1 MVREGNKPPLGGLV
15 GSVPRPDSGAARGLS
30 LRLPSLIKAWRRER
44 SLVGRPDALVPK
56 EIEEVGAALLSLQ
69 RGLTSSRLLAG
80 SRYMDDGEL
89 LGAYLL
95 YYWPVT
101 YLQVSLA
108 LASIGRP
115 LGRVLDLGAG
125 PGPASAACVDH
136 GATRTHLVDGSPRA
150 LALAKGLLAA
160 PGLDIETSH
169 RDFEAS
175 GQEGG
180 STYDTIVASH
190 LLNELWKDQPDR
202 IERRLSFIEGQSGC
216 LAPGGF
222 LLLIEPALLATSRE
236 HLALRDALTG
246 KGWRILAPCPNSL
259 PCPLLASG
267 DQRSCHGET
276 AWNPGEPM
284 ASLARRAGLDRS
296 SVKWSWFAASPP
308 EKAQAAKASSG
319 LGASA
324 GSRVV
329 SDGLLNKAGRLRY
342 LLCSGGSLSS
352 LSAARDSRIA
362 GESGFLG
369 LGRYDRVEVVGGEKR
384 EKGIGLVETSELRL
398 LERMPGT
405 GP

>member
-1 MVREGNKPPLGGLV
+1 M
-15 GSVPRPDSGAARGLS
+15 SRPDSGAARGLS
-30 LRLPSLIKAWRRER
+30 LRLPSLIDAWRRER
-44 SLVGRPDALVPK
+44 NLIGRSGVLDPK
-56 EIEEVGAALLSLQ
+56 EIEGVGATLLGLQ
-69 RGLTSSRLLAG
+69 RGLTSSRRLAG
-80 SRYMDDGEL
+80 AGYMDDGEL

-136 GATRTHLVDGSPRA
+136 GATRAHLVDGSARA
-150 LALAKGLLAA
+150 LAVAKGLLEA
-160 PGLDIETSH
+160 PGIEIETSH
-169 RDFEAS
+169 CDFEVCGPEA
-175 GQEGG
+175 G
-180 STYDTIVASH
+180 SAYDTIVASH

-202 IERRLSFIEGQSGC
+202 VERRLSFIEGQAGGLVSE
-216 LAPGGF
+216 GF

-236 HLALRDALTG
+236 HLALRDALAG

-267 DQRSCHGET
+267 EQRSCHGEA
-276 AWNPGEPM
+276 AWNPGEHM

-308 EKAQAAKASSG
+308 GKAQAVNAPSG
-319 LGASA
+319 LDAA
-324 GSRVV
+324 VGSRVV
-329 SDGLLNKAGRLRY
+329 SEGLLNKAGRQRY
-342 LLCSGGSLSS
+342 LLCSGGSLST

-362 GESGFLG
+362 RESGFLG
-369 LGRYDRVEVVGGEKR
+369 LGRYDQVAVVGGEKR
-384 EKGIGLVETSELRL
+384 ENGIGLIETSELSIIKK
-398 LERMPGT
+398 MPGT